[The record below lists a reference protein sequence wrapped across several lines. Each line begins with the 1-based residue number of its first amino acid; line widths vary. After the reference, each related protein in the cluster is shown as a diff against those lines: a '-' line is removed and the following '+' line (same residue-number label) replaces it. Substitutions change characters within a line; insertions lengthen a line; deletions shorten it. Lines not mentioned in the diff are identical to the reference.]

1 LSLSKTFNL
10 TGEGENRHIR
20 NPSWSCSLTLKL
32 SRICTAYVLTR
43 TILSDRQ
50 KLSFVCTC
58 DRACFLLFLFF
69 SLVRQ
74 FGVSECGL
82 SRIFASRRSG
92 SRRSVHGMADIMV
105 GIYSS
110 FSSNCDGRRR
120 PWSRECQLFFRVF
133 CDGRVRGERDEQKKL
148 TKTREERGPRGRR
161 IFTLLGFPWHT
172 PQEKA

>member
-1 LSLSKTFNL
+1 M
-10 TGEGENRHIR
+10 
-20 NPSWSCSLTLKL
+20 
-32 SRICTAYVLTR
+32 
-43 TILSDRQ
+43 
-50 KLSFVCTC
+50 CTC

-110 FSSNCDGRRR
+110 FSANCDGRRR

-161 IFTLLGFPWHT
+161 IFTLWEFRENICYKPISATRAEKMIH
-172 PQEKA
+172 QERSEKNPASVHEMPGASTLVF